1 MVSLKMK
8 ATASNK
14 GFTLVELI
22 VVITILAILGTIG
35 FLSLQG
41 YSANARDSKRTSD
54 LRSLSTSVTTQAT
67 SGVAYTAFANGTAS
81 GGLTNIAL
89 AGLAAG
95 TVGSAYVGGI
105 PNYTTLGVDAG
116 KFKDPQG
123 QDYKVGTSTLAGGI
137 FQFAATL
144 EAGGTPTSAVNGNY
158 NARTTAPSTSATG
171 TLASTVVGTPV
182 TITIPAAAI
191 NQFKRG
197 DTVSYG
203 TVTTATV
210 NSISGDGTSLTIVPS
225 AQSASQNTTS
235 GATLAL
241 KAVESSGL
249 VAQKGGTAT
258 GVVDNSTTTLP
269 Y

>member
-1 MVSLKMK
+1 MK

-67 SGVAYTAFANGTAS
+67 SGVAYTAFANSTAS
-81 GGLTNIAL
+81 GGLAL
-89 AGLAAG
+89 ASAPLAG
-95 TVGSAYVGGI
+95 KTPSATEYVGGI

-123 QDYKVGTSTLAGGI
+123 QDYKVGTSTLAGGV

-158 NARTTAPSTSATG
+158 NARIAGSTAVVGVTATG
-171 TLASTVVGTPV
+171 SAAAAPNTPLTL
-182 TITIPAAAI
+182 TIPATAI

-197 DTVSYG
+197 DTVTYG
-203 TVTTATV
+203 AGVTAATV
-210 NSISGDGTSLTIVPS
+210 NNISGDGTTVTIVP
-225 AQSASQNTTS
+225 TTVTTQAAG
-235 GATLAL
+235 GATLKL
-241 KAVESSGL
+241 SNGTETSGL
-249 VAQKGGTAT
+249 VAQKGGTTT

>member
-1 MVSLKMK
+1 MK

-67 SGVAYTAFANGTAS
+67 SGVAYTAFADATAS
-81 GGLTNIAL
+81 GALSNIAL
-89 AGLAAG
+89 AGLTSTG
-95 TVGSAYVGGI
+95 VSTAYAGGI
-105 PNYTTLGVDAG
+105 PKYAVLGVDAG

-123 QDYKVGTSTLAGGI
+123 QDYKVGTSTLAGGV

-158 NARTTAPSTSATG
+158 NARATG
-171 TLASTVVGTPV
+171 SLAASGSINATSTATTVASTPMQ
-182 TITIPAAAI
+182 IAIPASAI

-197 DTVSYG
+197 DNVLFSTISG
-203 TVTTATV
+203 TI
-210 NSISGDGTSLTIVPS
+210 NNISGDGTTLTFVPS
-225 AQSASQNTTS
+225 TAGLVAGSY
-235 GATLAL
+235 AL
-241 KAVESSGL
+241 KLVNPESTGL
-249 VAQKGGTAT
+249 VAQKAGTT
-258 GVVDNSTTTLP
+258 IPVLDNSTTTLP